1 MKSQN
6 KTKKEKVSGPAAQYS
21 SSRPPYIPA
30 SFYGNDPLLGSSSNS
45 LDSLISPLFS
55 PFFLHT
61 HPPPSAMNKRHHH
74 QSIDT
79 QYIIYICEEGGGG
92 KDII

>member
-45 LDSLISPLFS
+45 LDSLISP
-55 PFFLHT
+55 FFLHT
-61 HPPPSAMNKRHHH
+61 PPSSAMNKRHHH

-79 QYIIYICEEGGGG
+79 QYIIYICEGGGG